1 MPPGEVLRLADF
13 KPCDIH
19 DALPSDT
26 KFKILVFCG
35 NINDQAQK
43 MKLNSL
49 ALALE
54 DQNGSLFPLTRRSG
68 GISDTS
74 SMISLITIR
83 RVNLHPNRCQI
94 HLGLAVLPPPKML
107 TYGKSLVVYVLTG
120 KRKLLANAYST

>member
-19 DALPSDT
+19 DALHSDT
-26 KFKILVFCG
+26 KFKILVFGG

-68 GISDTS
+68 GISETS
-74 SMISLITIR
+74 VISLITIR
-83 RVNLHPNRCQI
+83 RANLHPNRRQI

-107 TYGKSLVVYVLTG
+107 TYGNFLVAYVLTG
-120 KRKLLANAYST
+120 KRRHLANACST